1 MSAIFHGSMRLHK
14 ISDAV
19 VRECFSSKIDTVEKV
34 QVVLS
39 SPDIGGY
46 EIYSS
51 SFCVHC

>member
-1 MSAIFHGSMRLHK
+1 MPVIFQGSMRLQK

-19 VRECFSSKIDTVEKV
+19 VRGRFSSKIDTVEKV

-51 SFCVHC
+51 SCCVHC